1 MWLDQKGGCDAGIKL
16 TRFLMKLS
24 HETVTIEWKTGT
36 HVKRI
41 NTGIGVSPN
50 THLKAVQWP

>member
-1 MWLDQKGGCDAGIKL
+1 MWLDQKGCCDAGIKL
-16 TRFLMKLS
+16 MRFLMKLS

-36 HVKRI
+36 QVKGI

-50 THLKAVQWP
+50 THLKAV